1 MVSTSYLKIGST
13 RQTPSPAATFAAAS
27 LSLSAE
33 GGVRVLFLRR
43 LLGIVSATLMS
54 ADCWKETEMPTN
66 RTAGFTLIELMI
78 TVVILSIIVG
88 IAYPSYTQWMVQ
100 TRRSDAQIAL
110 THAANQQERFFTEC
124 NTYAGSLTAA
134 RNCAAGGLGYPDADS
149 PDDHYDLTLAALNV
163 AGTCSALTSCFLITA
178 APKATGLQAGDG
190 AFRID
195 SMGVKQWNRKNLGTW
210 VKWTEK

>member
-1 MVSTSYLKIGST
+1 
-13 RQTPSPAATFAAAS
+13 
-27 LSLSAE
+27 
-33 GGVRVLFLRR
+33 
-43 LLGIVSATLMS
+43 
-54 ADCWKETEMPTN
+54 MPTN

-88 IAYPSYTQWMVQ
+88 IAYPNYTQWMVQ

-110 THAANQQERFFTEC
+110 TQAANQQERFFTEC
-124 NTYAGSLTAA
+124 NWYAADLTGSPRACGTSTTGDLDFPGTSLDGHYTLALAAGSLAATCTAFT
-134 RNCAAGGLGYPDADS
+134 CGY
-149 PDDHYDLTLAALNV
+149 T
-163 AGTCSALTSCFLITA
+163 ITA
-178 APKATGLQAGDG
+178 TPGGLQAGDG